1 MPDKKY
7 SITYLY
13 YMFLAE
19 QDMEKLDMN
28 TSDTFVQQK
37 TTLFNSFVL
46 QSCNYYISIDEVEI

>member
-13 YMFLAE
+13 YMFWAE

-46 QSCNYYISIDEVEI
+46 QS